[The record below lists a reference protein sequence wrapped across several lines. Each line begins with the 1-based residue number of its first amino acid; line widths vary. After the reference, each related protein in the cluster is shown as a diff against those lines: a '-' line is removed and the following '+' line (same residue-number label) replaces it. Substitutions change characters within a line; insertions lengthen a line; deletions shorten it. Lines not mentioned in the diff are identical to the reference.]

1 MTAILYRLAVGL
13 FFVLPA
19 AAMVSAGSSG
29 TPAAVNW
36 TTANPLA
43 VRGQIVQLAL
53 YERLLIHVGLVDQSV
68 SAGIIGEVGPESF
81 ALNSDSS
88 SQSISIPFTLLRSI
102 RWIEPE
108 KSPRAFKIKQVA
120 RELHNT
126 PSIIARVELRNRQ
139 VLSGRIGDASDL
151 SFALVAPDTGA
162 EQFIDYRDVSQ
173 LSGGKLS
180 SSVTAEEVFKNIGLV
195 LAGIVALPLVILMAL
210 SGWDGC

>member
-19 AAMVSAGSSG
+19 ASIVSAGSSG
-29 TPAAVNW
+29 TPASVNW

-43 VRGQIVQLAL
+43 VRGRIVQLAL

-88 SQSISIPFTLLRSI
+88 SQSISIPFTLVRSI
-102 RWIEPE
+102 RWIEPD
-108 KSPRAFKIKQVA
+108 KSPRAFKTKQVA

-126 PSIIARVELRNRQ
+126 PATIAGWNFATAKFFPAESVMPLTFRLHWSRQTPARNN
-139 VLSGRIGDASDL
+139 SSTIEMSL
-151 SFALVAPDTGA
+151 SFRGA
-162 EQFIDYRDVSQ
+162 
-173 LSGGKLS
+173 
-180 SSVTAEEVFKNIGLV
+180 N
-195 LAGIVALPLVILMAL
+195 
-210 SGWDGC
+210 

>member
-1 MTAILYRLAVGL
+1 LKEFRELIITSRAPHRILPAMVALVLFSPTVSIPGEPDDLNPLPLAVGL

-19 AAMVSAGSSG
+19 ASMVSAGSSG

-102 RWIEPE
+102 RWIEPD

-162 EQFIDYRDVSQ
+162 EQFIDYREVSQ
-173 LSGGKLS
+173 LSG
-180 SSVTAEEVFKNIGLV
+180 AN
-195 LAGIVALPLVILMAL
+195 
-210 SGWDGC
+210 